1 MRIVILLA
9 VFSLFFS
16 PALSFAEKVYL
27 KNGRV
32 VDGRIVSKA
41 NGQVKVS
48 VSGVELTYFD
58 DEVARIEDAASLRKS
73 NPSAVAGASSGA
85 SSTTKEE
92 SILNLID
99 VSGAKS
105 SMTQTLNQMLGQASP
120 EDAQKLKQI
129 FNIDDIISRLVPI
142 YSKYFSENEVKDLVA
157 FYQSPLGKKLLS
169 VTPLVMEE
177 ATQASMQYLQQKIES
192 VEGDNKP

>member
-9 VFSLFFS
+9 VFNLFFS

-32 VDGRIVSKA
+32 VDGKIISKT

-58 DEVARIEDAASLRKS
+58 DEVARIEDAASLKNP
-73 NPSAVAGASSGA
+73 NPSAVSSASSGA

-92 SILNLID
+92 SVLNLID

-105 SMTQTLNQMLGQASP
+105 SMTQMLNQMLGQSSP

-129 FNIDDIISRLVPI
+129 FNVDDIISRLVPI
-142 YSKYFSENEVKDLVA
+142 YTKYFSENEIKALVS
-157 FYQSPLGKKLLS
+157 FYQSPLGQKMLS
-169 VTPLVMEE
+169 VTPLIMEE
-177 ATQASMQYLQQKIES
+177 ATRVSLEYLEEKMQTTDQGQ
-192 VEGDNKP
+192 